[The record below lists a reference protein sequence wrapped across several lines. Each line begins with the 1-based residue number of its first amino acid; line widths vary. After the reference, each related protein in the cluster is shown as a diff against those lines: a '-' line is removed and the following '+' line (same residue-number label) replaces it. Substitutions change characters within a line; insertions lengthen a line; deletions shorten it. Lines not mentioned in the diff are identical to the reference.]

1 MERYLEALQAAA
13 VALVTSGS
21 RGREAVRRHRSK
33 CLGDG
38 NLWESRTLC
47 RYTCNIKQTLN
58 TSACFLF

>member
-13 VALVTSGS
+13 VALVTYVS
-21 RGREAVRRHRSK
+21 RGREAVRRRRSK

-47 RYTCNIKQTLN
+47 RYTCNIKQTLK